1 MDYFLPDNR
10 LSMPHAIKQTLLV
23 FMLLLGMTILWRF
36 LADAGYLNEAA
47 LLNHTAYIRQFEYS
61 LWSLIGITLLY
72 VALLAIMFPLTILVV
87 TTGMLFSTE
96 WAIFCATLAT
106 LSSSATG
113 YIVGHWVGRET
124 IEKHG
129 GEMVRRAEKYIQ
141 QNSFNSMVL
150 INLLPVAPFTM
161 TNMLAGAFRLDFPR
175 YMLGSAVGIIP
186 GLILVIAFGGQ
197 LSKLIVANE
206 NGLPWSAI
214 LIAISLVIVLVGLL
228 VYLHKRFNR

>member
-1 MDYFLPDNR
+1 
-10 LSMPHAIKQTLLV
+10 MPNAIKQTLLV
-23 FMLLLGMTILWRF
+23 FILLLGMTILWRF
-36 LADAGYLNEAA
+36 LADAGYLNEVA
-47 LLNHTAYIRQFEYS
+47 LLQHTAYIRQFEYS

-96 WAIFCATLAT
+96 WAIFCATLAS
-106 LSSSATG
+106 LSSSAMG
-113 YIVGHWVGRET
+113 YVVGHWVGRET

-141 QNSFNSMVL
+141 KNSFNSMVL

-161 TNMLAGAFRLDFPR
+161 TNMLAGAFRLDFTR

-186 GLILVIAFGGQ
+186 GLIIVIAFGGQ
-197 LSKLIVANE
+197 LSKLIATNE

-214 LIAISLVIVLVGLL
+214 VIAILLVIVLVGLL
-228 VYLHKRFNR
+228 VYLDKRFNR

>member
-1 MDYFLPDNR
+1 
-10 LSMPHAIKQTLLV
+10 MPHSIKQTLLV
-23 FMLLLGMTILWRF
+23 FILLLGMTILWRF

-47 LLNHTAYIRQFEYS
+47 LLQHTAYIRQFEFS
-61 LWSLIGITLLY
+61 LWSLIGIILLY

-96 WAIFCATLAT
+96 WAMLCATLAT

-113 YIVGHWVGRET
+113 YVVGHRIGRET

-141 QNSFNSMVL
+141 KNSFNSMVL
-150 INLLPVAPFTM
+150 INLLPIAPFTM

-197 LSKLIVANE
+197 LSKLLITNE

-214 LIAISLVIVLVGLL
+214 LIAILLVIILVGLL